1 MSDSKTNIF
10 DPEFQRSSSSKP
22 AKKEPKPKGIPLETR
37 RKNLMQDEEI
47 REILDRIDTIKK
59 DLKER
64 VAVLIEK
71 HGYTPSSIKKY
82 LNDPKNFTPEQ
93 WITIQKQKEE
103 IAKTVGVAIDPLMRK
118 QKKLM
123 DKKQDDRSKNKSIGA
138 RKRWMPMQ

>member
-10 DPEFQRSSSSKP
+10 DPDFQRSAASKP
-22 AKKEPKPKGIPLETR
+22 AKKEPKPKGIPFEIR
-37 RKNLMQDEEI
+37 RKTLMQDEEI
-47 REILDRIDTIKK
+47 KGILDRIDAIKN
-59 DLKER
+59 DLKEK

-71 HGYTPSSIKKY
+71 HGHTPSSIKKY

-93 WITIQKQKEE
+93 WIAIQKQKDE

-118 QKKLM
+118 QKKIM
-123 DKKQDDRSKNKSIGA
+123 EKKQEDRSKNKSIGA